1 MNFLSYIGQRIID
14 FLRYDIPKM
23 VKDSVYGLLEI
34 ICTVIGRILI
44 SIAKVLTVFKRLRSG
59 LSVDIKTRKLL
70 FIMVF
75 SAGLSGIIRCLF
87 RYDMIT
93 LAISVIVMVVAIVGN
108 LWFDY
113 EEFRERINKQMVTE
127 KIKEKLNEEG
137 ITEEDI
143 KTAIELDE
151 LDKALR
157 EMEIA

>member
-113 EEFRERINKQMVTE
+113 KEFRERINKQMVTE
-127 KIKEKLNEEG
+127 KIKERLNEEG

-157 EMEIA
+157 EIETV

>member
-1 MNFLSYIGQRIID
+1 VNFLSYIGQRIVD

-23 VKDSVYGLLEI
+23 IKDSVYGLLEI
-34 ICTVIGRILI
+34 VGIMIGHILI
-44 SIAKVLTVFKRLRSG
+44 GIAKVLTVFKRLYSG
-59 LSVDIKTRKLL
+59 LSVNSKTRKLL

-75 SAGLSGIIRCLF
+75 SAGLSGIIGCLF

-113 EEFRERINKQMVTE
+113 EEFRERIKKQMVTE

>member
-23 VKDSVYGLLEI
+23 IKDGVYGLLEI
-34 ICTVIGRILI
+34 VATMIGHVVIG
-44 SIAKVLTVFKRLRSG
+44 IAKVLAMFKRLRSG
-59 LSVDIKTRKLL
+59 LSADSKTRKLL

-75 SAGLSGIIRCLF
+75 SVGLSGIIRCLF

-113 EEFRERINKQMVTE
+113 EEFRERIKKQMVTE